1 MNTYKKRNYP
11 IKRIFILDEIAL
23 ILAMLTALVIRYR
36 KNFFKFAEFY
46 DGLYVMLIITVCMLH
61 IIIFLIYDN
70 RKEHVFLQDPMQNLM
85 TVIKSKC
92 VLAALSLLYLYAM
105 QISLQSSRAV
115 TGLFFLLSIIYSF
128 IFRIIYRKKYID
140 SHGGLG
146 DRSVLIVSINAD
158 GSFGLEG
165 QNSSDQGIEK
175 IFDEYR
181 NGAYDDI
188 LIKGTENNDSLS
200 KEIAGKA
207 EELGIRTYYGLSN
220 ADYEV
225 KAGII
230 TDIDIYASI
239 PAFVRTERFEV
250 FGIKYA
256 IARTEEAVFHV
267 LRHLKELSGK
277 YICFSNV
284 HTAVMARENAD
295 YKEVLN
301 SSAYTFADGNP
312 IANLQRKEGYIGADR
327 VAGPDF
333 MEHMFRDTAHGE
345 ASHYF
350 YGASQ
355 KTLDAL
361 KDNLLKKYPGIDIR
375 GMYSPPFRALTPE
388 EDAEDV
394 ERINASGA
402 DIVWIGLGAP
412 KQEKWML
419 AHKDKVKGVMMGV
432 GAGFDFHAGTIK
444 RAPLWVQKVGL
455 EWLYRLF
462 QDPKRLFSRYFVTNT
477 KFFYYLFAD
486 MFKRR

>member
-1 MNTYKKRNYP
+1 MNTYKKQNFP
-11 IKRIFILDEIAL
+11 VKRIFILDEIAL
-23 ILAMLTALVIRYR
+23 ILAMITALAIRYR
-36 KNFFKFAEFY
+36 GQFFVAHTFF
-46 DGLYVMLIITVCMLH
+46 DGLYVKMTITVCIFH
-61 IIIFLIYDN
+61 VIIFLIYDN
-70 RKEHVFLQDPMQNLM
+70 KKEHVFVQDPVQNLM
-85 TVIKSKC
+85 TVIKGKC
-92 VLAALSLLYLYAM
+92 ILMALSLLYLYAFK
-105 QISLQSSRAV
+105 ISVQASRPV
-115 TGLFFLLSIIYSF
+115 IGLFFAFAIIYSF
-128 IFRIIYRKKYID
+128 VFRFIYRKRYLD
-140 SHGGLG
+140 THNGLG
-146 DRSVLIVSINAD
+146 DRKVLTVSAKDADVEKITASFGEGKYDDVLIKDVAGNEANA
-158 GSFGLEG
+158 
-165 QNSSDQGIEK
+165 K
-175 IFDEYR
+175 
-181 NGAYDDI
+181 DI
-188 LIKGTENNDSLS
+188 
-200 KEIAGKA
+200 AMKA
-207 EELGIRTYYGLSN
+207 EELGIRTYYGISSG
-220 ADYEV
+220 DYDV

-230 TDIDIYASI
+230 TDIDDHASI
-239 PAFVRTERFEV
+239 PAFVRNERFEV
-250 FGIKYA
+250 FGVKYA

-267 LRHLKELSGK
+267 LGHLKELSGK

-295 YKEVLN
+295 YKNVLN
-301 SSAYTFADGNP
+301 ESAYTFADGAP

-333 MEHMFRDTAHGE
+333 MEHMFRDTAEGQ

-361 KDNLLKKYPGIDIR
+361 KEKLLEKYPGIDIR
-375 GMYSPPFRALTPE
+375 GMYSPPFRALSPE

-419 AHKDKVKGVMMGV
+419 THKDKVKGVMMGV

-444 RAPLWVQKVGL
+444 RAPVWIQKIGF

-477 KFFYYLFAD
+477 KFFCYLFSGAL
-486 MFKRR
+486 KRR